1 VSGGA
6 TSGVQPESKR
16 RAIVEASGERARK
29 RIKKIYTVVEKPG
42 MQKGIWLEIGVASE
56 NRDGSIGGKLDCLP
70 VNGTI
75 QIRDWEPRRNDNFR
89 RNGNNQPQTEWQEG
103 GNPR

>member
-1 VSGGA
+1 VEDGA
-6 TSGVQPESKR
+6 QRG
-16 RAIVEASGERARK
+16 RK
-29 RIKKIYTVVEKPG
+29 RVLKIYTVVEKPS

-75 QIRDWEPRRNDNFR
+75 QIRDWEPRRNETSR
-89 RNGNNQPQTEWQEG
+89 RNGVNQPPNEWQEG